1 MSNITFEELGLSS
14 ATLKALNEM
23 GFTQPSPIQAQ
34 AIPHLLL
41 GKDVIGQA
49 QTGTGKTAAFGI
61 PLAEGIDASNKAI
74 QALVLCPTREL
85 AVQVNNELKKLLQ
98 FHTKLNTLA
107 VYGGESIDK
116 QFKALKRGVQIIVGT
131 PGRVQDHLNR
141 GTIKLDQLQMLV
153 LDEADE
159 MLDMGFRDDIEA
171 ILQHAPSGIQTVFF
185 SATMP
190 KPILELTKKYQQDP
204 VLVKMEMKELTVE
217 RIEQIHYEVNRSDKF
232 DLLQTVIELH
242 ELNLMLVFCNTKRMC
257 DELAEKLQSAGLGAE
272 ALHGD
277 LSQAQRDRV
286 MQKFRSNTGNILVAT
301 DVAARGIDVKG
312 VDAVINY
319 DLPMETEQYVH
330 RIGRTGRAGTTG
342 KAFSFV
348 DKRERG
354 KLKDIERY
362 TKATVTKHEL
372 PSAKEIMK
380 LQRQKLV
387 EEIKESINTEN
398 LEEYTSLLETLTQ
411 EGFDPNQIAA
421 AFAKKVLAKT
431 EGRIKSIQF
440 QKPTAARSRDTE
452 GSRRDS
458 FSRGSRDNFSR
469 GSRDNAPRGSR
480 DTSSKGRDGREGRE
494 RGNTAV
500 GGDMARLFFNLGKK
514 SKISPGD
521 ILGAITGETG
531 LPGKKVG
538 DIDIYDKFTFVDVPA
553 ADAQNV
559 ISVMSRSKIKGQ
571 SVNVEIAGGN

>member
-1 MSNITFEELGLSS
+1 
-14 ATLKALNEM
+14 M

-34 AIPHLLL
+34 AIPELLL

-61 PLAEGIDASNKAI
+61 PLAERIDASNKAI

-98 FHTKLNTLA
+98 FHPKLNTLA

-141 GTIKLDQLQMLV
+141 GTIQLDNLQMLV

-159 MLDMGFRDDIEA
+159 MLDMGFREDIEA
-171 ILQHAPSGIQTVFF
+171 ILEHAPKGIQTIFF

-190 KPILELTKKYQQDP
+190 KPILELTKKYQNNP
-204 VLVKMEMKELTVE
+204 VFVKMEAKELTVE
-217 RIEQIHYEVNRSDKF
+217 RIEQIYYEVNRSDKF
-232 DLLQTVIELH
+232 DLLQIVIELH
-242 ELNLMLVFCNTKRMC
+242 QLNLMLVFCNTKRMC
-257 DELAEKLQSAGLGAE
+257 DELTEKLQGAGLGAE

-286 MQKFRSNTGNILVAT
+286 MQKFRAGTSNILVAT

-319 DLPMETEQYVH
+319 DLPQETEQYVH

-342 KAFSFV
+342 KSFTFV

-362 TKATVTKHEL
+362 TKAAIAKHEL
-372 PSAKEIMK
+372 PSGKEILD
-380 LQRQKLV
+380 LQRQKFL
-387 EEIKESINTEN
+387 EEIRQVLEN
-398 LEEYTSLLETLTQ
+398 DKLDTYSSLLETLQ
-411 EGFDPNQIAA
+411 AEGYDYANIAA
-421 AFAKKVLAKT
+421 ALTKKALEKT
-431 EGRIKSIQF
+431 EGRMKNLQLE
-440 QKPTAARSRDTE
+440 KPAA
-452 GSRRDS
+452 
-458 FSRGSRDNFSR
+458 
-469 GSRDNAPRGSR
+469 
-480 DTSSKGRDGREGRE
+480 GRE
-494 RGNTAV
+494 RSPRGERSSRGERSERVERSERSSFSGKGKGASID
-500 GGDMARLFFNLGKK
+500 GDVARLFFNLGKK
-514 SKISPGD
+514 AKVSPSD
-521 ILGAITGETG
+521 FLGAITGETG

-553 ADAQNV
+553 EDAEK
-559 ISVMSRSKIKGQ
+559 IIRIMSRRKIKGK
-571 SVNVEIAGGN
+571 SVNVELAGN

>member
-14 ATLKALNEM
+14 ATLKALTEM

-34 AIPHLLL
+34 AIPELLL

-61 PLAEGIDASNKAI
+61 PLAEGIDVSNKAI

-116 QFKALKRGVQIIVGT
+116 QFRALKRGVQIIVGT

-141 GTIKLDQLQMLV
+141 GTIQLDNLKMLV

-159 MLDMGFRDDIEA
+159 MLDMGFREDIEA
-171 ILQHAPSGIQTVFF
+171 ILEHAPRGIQTIFF

-190 KPILELTKKYQQDP
+190 KPILELTKKYQNDP
-204 VLVKMEMKELTVE
+204 VFVKMEAKELTMPS
-217 RIEQIHYEVNRSDKF
+217 IEQIYYEVNRNDKF
-232 DLLQTVIELH
+232 DLLQIVIELH
-242 ELNLMLVFCNTKRMC
+242 QLNLMLVFCNTKRMC
-257 DELAEKLQSAGLGAE
+257 DELTEKLQAAGLGAE

-277 LSQAQRDRV
+277 LSQMQRDRV
-286 MQKFRSNTGNILVAT
+286 MQKFRGGTANILVAT

-319 DLPMETEQYVH
+319 DIPQETEQYVH

-342 KAFSFV
+342 KSFTFV

-362 TKATVTKHEL
+362 TKATVAKHEL
-372 PSAKEIMK
+372 PSGKEIMD
-380 LQRQKLV
+380 LQRQKFL
-387 EEIKESINTEN
+387 EEIRQVLDNEK
-398 LEEYTSLLETLTQ
+398 LDPYTSLLETLET
-411 EGFDPNQIAA
+411 EGYDYASIAA
-421 AFAKKVLAKT
+421 ALTKKVLAKN
-431 EGRIKSIQF
+431 EGRMKNLQLE
-440 QKPTAARSRDTE
+440 KPSAGRQRSE
-452 GSRRDS
+452 
-458 FSRGSRDNFSR
+458 RGER
-469 GSRDNAPRGSR
+469 GERSERSPRGERS
-480 DTSSKGRDGREGRE
+480 E
-494 RGNTAV
+494 RGERASFA
-500 GGDMARLFFNLGKK
+500 GKGKGASLDGDVARLFFNLGKK
-514 SKISPGD
+514 AKVSPSD
-521 ILGAITGETG
+521 FLGAITGETG

-553 ADAQNV
+553 EDAEK
-559 ISVMSRSKIKGQ
+559 IIRIMSRRKIKGK
-571 SVNVEIAGGN
+571 SVNVELAAN

>member
-1 MSNITFEELGLSS
+1 MSNVNFEDLGLSS
-14 ATLKALNEM
+14 ATMQALQQM
-23 GFTQPSPIQAQ
+23 GFTQASPIQAQ
-34 AIPHLLL
+34 AIPHLLE

-61 PLAEGIDASNKAI
+61 PLAERIDPANKAI

-85 AVQVNNELKKLLQ
+85 AVQVNTELKKILQ
-98 FHTKLNTLA
+98 FHPKLNTLA
-107 VYGGESIDK
+107 IYGGESIDK

-141 GTIKLDQLQMLV
+141 GTIKLDNLQMLV

-159 MLDMGFRDDIEA
+159 MLDMGFREDIES
-171 ILQHAPSGIQTVFF
+171 ILTHAPQGIQTIFF

-217 RIEQIHYEVNRSDKF
+217 RIEQIYYEVRRSDKF
-232 DLLQTVIELH
+232 DLLQVVIELH
-242 ELNLMLVFCNTKRMC
+242 QLNMMLVFCNTKRMC
-257 DELAEKLQSAGLGAE
+257 DELVEKLQAAGLGAE

-286 MQKFRSNTGNILVAT
+286 MAKFRNGTSNILVAT

-319 DLPMETEQYVH
+319 DLPQETEQYVH

-342 KAFSFV
+342 QAFTFV

-362 TKATVTKHEL
+362 TKATVNRHEL
-372 PSAKEIMK
+372 PSSGEILKMK
-380 LQRQKLV
+380 HQKIVEDMRQTL
-387 EEIKESINTEN
+387 ENEN
-398 LEEYTSLLETLTQ
+398 LEAYNHILEALYQ
-411 EGFDPNQIAA
+411 EGYDYTQIAA
-421 AFAKKVLAKT
+421 AFAQKLLAKNEARIKDLKLEKPS
-431 EGRIKSIQF
+431 EGRS
-440 QKPTAARSRDTE
+440 
-452 GSRRDS
+452 
-458 FSRGSRDNFSR
+458 N
-469 GSRDNAPRGSR
+469 
-480 DTSSKGRDGREGRE
+480 GRE
-494 RGNTAV
+494 RNNDRSNGRNNERSGGAARGKGNSNFIPD
-500 GGDMARLFFNLGKK
+500 GDVARLFFNLGKK
-514 SKISPGD
+514 AKVSPAD
-521 ILGAITGETG
+521 FLGAITGETG
-531 LPGKKVG
+531 LPGRKVG

-553 ADAQNV
+553 EDAQK
-559 ISVMSRSKIKGQ
+559 IIQIMSRRKIKGK
-571 SVNVEIAGGN
+571 SVNVELADN